1 MDPSCPVHLHGD
13 RLNGLTCGRGS
24 AAVDDLD
31 LLQQPARIKDQHS
44 DLDKSKQKTTKALQ
58 GHYLKSDNNNKIFQ
72 YIFLFLC
79 FILRIGEHDD
89 LLVLG

>member
-1 MDPSCPVHLHGD
+1 MDPSCPVHLHGH

-31 LLQQPARIKDQHS
+31 LLQQPARFKDQHS
-44 DLDKSKQKTTKALQ
+44 DLDKSKQKTTKALPE
-58 GHYLKSDNNNKIFQ
+58 HYLKSDNNNKIFKH
-72 YIFLFLC
+72 ISFF
-79 FILRIGEHDD
+79 FVSFFKIREHDD